1 MTGPVLRRALRGALR
16 QVRHVEPVPPG
27 SATGAVADVYADLEA
42 SFGVL
47 APPTALHSPA
57 PDVLMAA
64 WLLLRES
71 LLVADAAPRAAK
83 EAVAAGVSRANA
95 CPYCVE
101 VHEIALDTFG
111 AGPESPAAAWAET
124 TGRPGGP
131 RVPATGDTAVELLAV
146 ATTFHYLNR
155 IATVFLDESPLP
167 TSVPGWARGG
177 ARRMLGGRMRTREPV
192 APGDLAARLPGA
204 PLPDD
209 LAWAAP
215 HRRLATTLAGVAAAF
230 EAAGPAPRV
239 RGLLAGRLDGWHGE
253 PAPLSRSWVD
263 PLLAEVAPRD
273 RAAAALA
280 LRVALAPHQVDESDV
295 DACRHSGGT
304 DADVVAVAGWAA
316 FSAARHVVAWQHPA
330 DGRVRNE
337 KPNEERTRT

>member
-16 QVRHVEPVPPG
+16 QVRHVEPVPPRA
-27 SATGAVADVYADLEA
+27 ATGVVAEVYADLEA
-42 SFGVL
+42 SFGLL

-57 PDVLMAA
+57 PDVLVAA

-71 LLVADAAPRAAK
+71 LLVAGTARRATK

-111 AGPESPAAAWAET
+111 ADSASPASAWART

-131 RVPATGDTAVELLAV
+131 GVPATGHGAVELLAV

-155 IATVFLDESPLP
+155 IVTVFLDESPLP
-167 TSVPGWARGG
+167 TSVPGWARNG
-177 ARRMLGGRMRTREPV
+177 ARRTLGGRMRTREPV
-192 APGDLAARLPGA
+192 TPGALAHLLPRA
-204 PLPDD
+204 PLPAD

-215 HRRLATTLAGVAAAF
+215 HRRLATTLAGVAATF
-230 EAAGPAPRV
+230 EETGPAPPV
-239 RGLLAGRLDGWHGE
+239 RDLVARRLARWRGE
-253 PAPLSRSWVD
+253 PPALGRPWVD
-263 PLLAEVAPRD
+263 PLLSDVPPAD

-280 LRVALAPHQVDESDV
+280 LRVAFAPHQVDESDV
-295 DACRHSGGT
+295 DACRRAGHT
-304 DADVVAVAGWAA
+304 DADVVAIAGWAA
-316 FSAARHVVAWQHPA
+316 FSAARQVTAWQRPPEPP
-330 DGRVRNE
+330 VWNE
-337 KPNEERTRT
+337 ESNEERTRT